1 MSLSHDEIARLS
13 RMSIDELHVEV
24 GRTVYADRLGKKVI
38 TGEHPL
44 SYHVKTVTRGRQ
56 TRVLFD
62 TRVPRP
68 PGREKLG
75 RITKSLL
82 SRYRKKLYRKICV
95 DWNYCKQEGRYDDE
109 IKLAQAIVVMLGA
122 VVTSLPITA
131 VYGLAFILIKMG
143 LDKFCKCPK
152 PKKAK

>member
-1 MSLSHDEIARLS
+1 MR
-13 RMSIDELHVEV
+13 EV
-24 GRTVYADRLGKKVI
+24 GRTVYADSLGKKVI

-44 SYHVKTVTRGRQ
+44 SYHVKTVTRGGQ

-68 PGREKLG
+68 PEREKLA

-82 SRYRKKLYRKICV
+82 CRYRKILYRKICV

-109 IKLAQAIVVMLGA
+109 IKAIVGVTGA
-122 VVTSLPITA
+122 VVTSLPIT
-131 VYGLAFILIKMG
+131 
-143 LDKFCKCPK
+143 
-152 PKKAK
+152 

>member
-44 SYHVKTVTRGRQ
+44 SYHVKTVTRRRQ

-62 TRVPRP
+62 MRVPRP
-68 PGREKLG
+68 PGREKLA

-82 SRYRKKLYRKICV
+82 SRYRKQLYRKICV
-95 DWNYCKQEGRYDDE
+95 DWNYCREEGQYDNE
-109 IKLAQAIVVMLGA
+109 IKVRRSFMDSMGRILGRRSNA
-122 VVTSLPITA
+122 PLFA
-131 VYGLAFILIKMG
+131 
-143 LDKFCKCPK
+143 
-152 PKKAK
+152 

>member
-24 GRTVYADRLGKKVI
+24 GQTVYADRLGKKVI

-44 SYHVKTVTRGRQ
+44 SHHVKTVTRGGQ

-68 PGREKLG
+68 PGREKLAG
-75 RITKSLL
+75 ITKSLL
-82 SRYRKKLYRKICV
+82 SMYRKKLSREICV
-95 DWNYCKQEGRYDDE
+95 DWNYCKQEGGYDDD
-109 IKLAQAIVVMLGA
+109 IKLAQAIAGGVIG
-122 VVTSLPITA
+122 
-131 VYGLAFILIKMG
+131 
-143 LDKFCKCPK
+143 D
-152 PKKAK
+152 